1 MSNAAALR
9 PEGGKQSGETSAQR
23 RRERP
28 NPGRLPAGCRRFCA
42 GRGRNTG
49 PVAQKGRRPPPK
61 NPPKTPGKGQPR
73 GKNALRQRARLW
85 QCRLPPLA
93 PMSWKDIPPLFFI
106 RAQMASRMPQKE
118 KG

>member
-49 PVAQKGRRPPPK
+49 PVAQKGRRPPQKIPQRPREK
-61 NPPKTPGKGQPR
+61 ASRGEKTPSGSAPASGS
-73 GKNALRQRARLW
+73 AA
-85 QCRLPPLA
+85 CRPPA
-93 PMSWKDIPPLFFI
+93 PM
-106 RAQMASRMPQKE
+106 
-118 KG
+118 G

>member
-28 NPGRLPAGCRRFCA
+28 NPGRLPAKRRRFCA

-61 NPPKTPGKGQPR
+61 IPQRPREKASPGEKTPSGSAPASGSAACPAQK
-73 GKNALRQRARLW
+73 AA
-85 QCRLPPLA
+85 CRPPA
-93 PMSWKDIPPLFFI
+93 PM
-106 RAQMASRMPQKE
+106 
-118 KG
+118 G

>member
-49 PVAQKGRRPPPK
+49 PVAQKGRRPPQKIPQRPREK
-61 NPPKTPGKGQPR
+61 ASPGEKTPSGSAPASGSAACPAQK
-73 GKNALRQRARLW
+73 AA
-85 QCRLPPLA
+85 CRPPA
-93 PMSWKDIPPLFFI
+93 PM
-106 RAQMASRMPQKE
+106 
-118 KG
+118 G

>member
-42 GRGRNTG
+42 GRGET
-49 PVAQKGRRPPPK
+49 PARRPKKVAARPQKSPK
-61 NPPKTPGKGQPR
+61 DPGKRPAP

-85 QCRLPPLA
+85 QGRLPSPA
-93 PMSWKDIPPLFFI
+93 PM
-106 RAQMASRMPQKE
+106 
-118 KG
+118 G